1 MAIPK
6 SLPVSTEVYL
16 MVKKKQ
22 GELIEKSGTYIQLKD
37 VTNVALKSI
46 INAVHLESDEKGWI
60 LSTESINK
68 LDIE

>member
-6 SLPVSTEVYL
+6 SLPVSTDVYL

-37 VTNVALKSI
+37 VTDVALKSI
-46 INAVHLESDEKGWI
+46 INDVHLETDEKGWI
-60 LSTESINK
+60 LSTEIVEDK
-68 LDIE
+68 